1 MIAPYPHAMLRR
13 SIYAFVAV
21 VLLAW
26 PAALSATALSDQDL
40 VGLWYGEGYQPT
52 WDTEAE
58 WLVERHADGTFRA
71 EYRIRRQC
79 QIEFEQIET
88 GIWWVVGSD
97 FITLTEKINGNT
109 VYVAPHTYRV
119 TARRGDTIEYLYVE
133 GNVPYKAK
141 RVQERLSRPA
151 CLS

>member
-1 MIAPYPHAMLRR
+1 MAKVVRR
-13 SIYAFVAV
+13 
-21 VLLAW
+21 LLFACLVTL
-26 PAALSATALSDQDL
+26 AALPARALTDQDL

-58 WLVERHADGTFRA
+58 WLVERNADGTFRA

-88 GIWWVVGSD
+88 GIWWVIGNE
-97 FITLTEKINGNT
+97 FMTQTETINGKP
-109 VYVAPHTYRV
+109 AFPPPHTYRV
-119 TARRGDTIEYLYVE
+119 TAQNGDTIEYTYVE
-133 GNVPYKAK
+133 RDVPYRATRAKA
-141 RVQERLSRPA
+141 RLSRPA

>member
-1 MIAPYPHAMLRR
+1 MVTAIMRR
-13 SIYAFVAV
+13 ILGLFLAT
-21 VLLAW
+21 VLLVW
-26 PAALSATALSDQDL
+26 TAAASATALTEQDL

-88 GIWWVVGSD
+88 GIWWVVGGD
-97 FITLTEKINGNT
+97 FITLTETINGKT
-109 VYVAPHTYRV
+109 VYPPPHTYRV
-119 TARRGDTIEYLYVE
+119 TARHGETIEYLYVE
-133 GNVPYKAK
+133 RNVPYKATRAK
-141 RVQERLSRPA
+141 ARLSRPA

>member
-1 MIAPYPHAMLRR
+1 MVTAIMRR
-13 SIYAFVAV
+13 ILSLWLATA
-21 VLLAW
+21 LLAW
-26 PAALSATALSDQDL
+26 SAAASATALTEQDL

-58 WLVERHADGTFRA
+58 WLVERNADGTFRA

-88 GIWWVVGSD
+88 GIWWVIGGD
-97 FITLTEKINGNT
+97 FMTQTDTINDKT
-109 VYVAPHTYRV
+109 VYPPPHTYRI
-119 TARRGDTIEYLYVE
+119 TARQGETIEYTYIE
-133 GNVPYKAK
+133 RNVPYKAT
-141 RVQERLSRPA
+141 RVKERLSRPA

>member
-1 MIAPYPHAMLRR
+1 MIRR
-13 SIYAFVAV
+13 SAA
-21 VLLAW
+21 VLLAAIVLAW
-26 PAALSATALSDQDL
+26 SAAVSATALTEQDL

-88 GIWWVVGSD
+88 GIWWVVGND
-97 FITLTEKINGNT
+97 FITLTETIDGKT
-109 VYVAPHTYRV
+109 VYPPPHTYRV
-119 TARRGDTIEYLYVE
+119 IARRGETIEYLYVE
-133 GNVPYKAK
+133 RDVSYKATRAK
-141 RVQERLSRPA
+141 ARLSRPA
-151 CLS
+151 CVS